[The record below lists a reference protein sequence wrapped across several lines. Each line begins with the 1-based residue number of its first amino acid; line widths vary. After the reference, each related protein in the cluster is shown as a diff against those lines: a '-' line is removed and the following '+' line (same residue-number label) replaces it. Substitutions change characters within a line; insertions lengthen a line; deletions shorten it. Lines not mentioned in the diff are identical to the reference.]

1 MSTTLTLLT
10 LPDALIAPA
19 SEPTTARGAIASE
32 ILALSDGAGEC
43 LHRVMELDNILGDH
57 PDAHEFLEGL
67 SGQILAL
74 QERIDAVATHTERV
88 VSWDALDALG
98 GEVVRL
104 EQHARGMDACGIP
117 DAAREALAT
126 AARLATIKA
135 SLYVLLPARA
145 VAYQREA
152 EDDALSAA
160 AAEALSP

>member
-1 MSTTLTLLT
+1 MSTTLTLRS

-19 SEPTTARGAIASE
+19 SEPTTARSAIASE

-43 LHRVMELDNILGDH
+43 LHQVMELDTILGDH

-74 QERIDAVATHTERV
+74 QERIDAVATRTERI

-98 GEVVRL
+98 SEVVRL
-104 EQHARGMDACGIP
+104 EQHARGMHACGIP
-117 DAAREALAT
+117 DAAD
-126 AARLATIKA
+126 AAIASAASFATIKA

-145 VAYQREA
+145 VAYQREV
-152 EDDALSAA
+152 ED
-160 AAEALSP
+160 EALLAATSS